1 MNPDLARRSLRRL
14 FPTSSSSSPTASRT
28 PMRARLRTQAGDTAS
43 RQAKGLVGD
52 QALVVE
58 VGRLEL
64 RPTS

>member
-1 MNPDLARRSLRRL
+1 
-14 FPTSSSSSPTASRT
+14 
-28 PMRARLRTQAGDTAS
+28 MRARLRTQAGDTAS

-64 RPTS
+64 PCLVIRVYRHHAALMAESGR